1 MTTNEILLI
10 IGAVLLLILPRLI
23 LKKLPNKTQ
32 LFVRLSAGI
41 LLLILVWGFG
51 FEEANGKWMKML
63 LTIIVLSSI
72 AKDVKEQFLN
82 KKKAEA

>member
-10 IGAVLLLILPRLI
+10 IGAVLLLILPRLV

-32 LFVRLSAGI
+32 LFVRLSAAI
-41 LLLILVWGFG
+41 LLLVLLWGFG
-51 FEEANGKWMKML
+51 FEEANSKWMKMF

-72 AKDVKEQFLN
+72 AKDVKEHFLN
-82 KKKAEA
+82 KKKTEV